1 MCVFLPPVFVVGF
14 APFFARF
21 GTHDLHVYTGLV
33 GLDAPFWT
41 VFRRVWT
48 RSFRSRW
55 SPNNS
60 LGWTSDACLEARK
73 SPESKDIKGALVNVP
88 EFGLDGF

>member
-1 MCVFLPPVFVVGF
+1 VCFLPPVFVVDF

-60 LGWTSDACLEARK
+60 LGWTSDASPKPRNPQNRK
-73 SPESKDIKGALVNVP
+73 R
-88 EFGLDGF
+88 